1 MFLSFSVN
9 LVSWMCFLNTLR
21 TLFLLII
28 SVSTSLSQPQE
39 TCCYVEA
46 HRIPGDEYSLHDSY
60 TGELFSLNYAAHL
73 QKLLTY
79 PGMIKSSPL

>member
-1 MFLSFSVN
+1 MDVFSEHFKNSFFANHFSFN
-9 LVSWMCFLNTLR
+9 FMSH
-21 TLFLLII
+21 
-28 SVSTSLSQPQE
+28 PQE